1 MCRILNYEYK
11 SKGGSGSYS
20 SNGVFQNDQ
29 LMVGGSDSCQVNI
42 PACGWWIRFMAVEYH
57 LLDVRFLQGAYTRL
71 AVVAVAKKDKLVERQ
86 IQ

>member
-42 PACGWWIRFMAVEYH
+42 PACGWWIRFMPGKKQ
-57 LLDVRFLQGAYTRL
+57 LLVGGSESCQVRNSLW
-71 AVVAVAKKDKLVERQ
+71 LVDQ
-86 IQ
+86 IHVR